1 MNAPLIQHLAF
12 PSFTQGHHTVS
23 KLSAD
28 TGSLFYLMKNL
39 WKHKCMKILIQNL
52 FQPNLCA
59 DHKKRQNDMSYF
71 VKLWER
77 KKKLHLSNRLR
88 ELIAH
93 FIAKHSFC
101 SRFMCF
107 HQIQWVSIF
116 FCLSCS
122 LTILNTFEKSSLQ
135 TPLFFAKMSC
145 FVLCF
150 SSWNSITKLGSD
162 HISQP
167 QVTKEYKHSAN
178 C

>member
-1 MNAPLIQHLAF
+1 MLTKLA
-12 PSFTQGHHTVS
+12 
-23 KLSAD
+23 L
-28 TGSLFYLMKNL
+28 L
-39 WKHKCMKILIQNL
+39 MKILIQNL
-52 FQPNLCA
+52 FSPNLCT
-59 DHKKRQNDMSYF
+59 DHKRRQNDTSYF

-77 KKKLHLSNRLR
+77 EKKMHLSNRLR

-101 SRFMCF
+101 SRFICF

-135 TPLFFAKMSC
+135 TPLFSPKCRVLSC
-145 FVLCF
+145 VFPHEIL
-150 SSWNSITKLGSD
+150 SQNWALITSRNLKL
-162 HISQP
+162 Q
-167 QVTKEYKHSAN
+167 HSVN

>member
-1 MNAPLIQHLAF
+1 
-12 PSFTQGHHTVS
+12 
-23 KLSAD
+23 
-28 TGSLFYLMKNL
+28 
-39 WKHKCMKILIQNL
+39 MKILLNINAWKWKYSFRIYSNPISVQII
-52 FQPNLCA
+52 
-59 DHKKRQNDMSYF
+59 KKGQNDMSYF

-135 TPLFFAKMSC
+135 TLLFSPKCHVLSC
-145 FVLCF
+145 VFPHEIL
-150 SSWNSITKLGSD
+150 SQNWALITSHK
-162 HISQP
+162 P
-167 QVTKEYKHSAN
+167 QVTTQ